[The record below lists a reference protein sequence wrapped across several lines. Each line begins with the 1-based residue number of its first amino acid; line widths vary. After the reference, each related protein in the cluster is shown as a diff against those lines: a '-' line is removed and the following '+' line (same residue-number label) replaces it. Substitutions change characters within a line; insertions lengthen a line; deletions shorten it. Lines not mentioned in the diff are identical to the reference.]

1 MNLIELLDNAAAQ
14 WPDKPAFVEEER
26 TVSYRQLIEQTHAL
40 ATEIAKQGITEGTR
54 VGVQFPNS
62 VACVALT
69 FALWKLRAIVVP
81 LADECTDVE
90 RAAILESIHLQ
101 AVISQTSSADAKQ
114 IADGCH
120 LAWPDSTPPADNHD
134 LNLAFIRFT
143 SGTTSARK
151 GVALTHETIRDRVT
165 TANKALQITSNDTV
179 IWTLPMSH
187 HFLVTIVLYLS
198 QGATVVLARHVLA
211 TPFLDAVQRW
221 RGTVLYAS
229 PFHYAMLAQ
238 DKSSTAISTVRL
250 AVSTTCA
257 ISEEVARQFDERF
270 NLPLSQA
277 LGIIELGMVSLNAT
291 DARQRWNSVG
301 RPLPDFEVQLLS
313 PDETGAGELAIR
325 GPGMFDAYA
334 APWMPRELVAPDGW
348 FLTGDIARFDGDGY
362 LYLLSRKTA
371 VINLAGRKVFP
382 EEIETVLNR
391 HPAVRESRAYGRP
404 HPHLGEVIEA
414 ELVLEGDASTL
425 DSIRAHCRAHL
436 ASYKIPSCLHVVTEL
451 PRTSVTGKIR
461 REPVAA
467 V

>member
-1 MNLIELLDNAAAQ
+1 MNLIELLDKSAAT
-14 WPDKPAFVEEER
+14 WPDKPAF
-26 TVSYRQLIEQTHAL
+26 IEGENRVTYSAL
-40 ATEIAKQGITEGTR
+40 ATQVHSIAAVFSELSLQPYSRIGLH
-54 VGVQFPNS
+54 FPNS
-62 VACVALT
+62 IAYVELT
-69 FALWKLRAIVVP
+69 FALWKLNVVVVPVPVEGTDGEMAEIVESLQLDAIVSP
-81 LADECTDVE
+81 TP
-90 RAAILESIHLQ
+90 RSNSIQ
-101 AVISQTSSADAKQ
+101 VQPD
-114 IADGCH
+114 CH
-120 LAWPDSTPPADNHD
+120 LTRYARNPRASHHD

-151 GVALTHETIRDRVT
+151 GVALTHETIRDRVV
-165 TANKALQITSNDTV
+165 TANKALEITSNDTV

-257 ISEEVARQFDERF
+257 ISEEVAREFEKRF
-270 NLPLSQA
+270 HLPLSQA
-277 LGIIELGMVSLNAT
+277 LGIIELGMVSLNST
-291 DARQRWNSVG
+291 DASGRWNSVG

-382 EEIETVLNR
+382 EEIEAVLNR
-391 HPAVRESRAYGRP
+391 HPAVRESRVYGRP

-414 ELVLEGDASTL
+414 ELVLDGEASAL

-436 ASYKIPSCLHVVTEL
+436 ASYKIPSRLHIVTEL